1 MKEIWNRYKE
11 NLITFLLCGLLFVGL
26 LSIIALLCG
35 AIMKI
40 FGFEYESIGSIIL
53 FFVIATIISYP
64 FSLIAEVLPKVV
76 LSFGKLPKQMAI
88 LFYIILDTFA
98 TFYGLRVVDYFM
110 QSVSATLHY
119 LSVEKHLLQV
129 GQSRFQLYSFHHNRI
144 SLHLFHPKCSLNLH
158 DN

>member
-1 MKEIWNRYKE
+1 MKEIWNRHKE
-11 NLITFLLCGLLFVGL
+11 KLITFLLCGLLFVGL

-64 FSLIAEVLPKVV
+64 FSLIAEALPKVF
-76 LSFGKLPKQMAI
+76 LYFGKLSKQIAI

-98 TFYGLRVVDYFM
+98 TFYGLRAVDYFM
-110 QSVSATLHY
+110 QSVSATDISIIVVSLI
-119 LSVEKHLLQV
+119 LALFGISDID
-129 GQSRFQLYSFHHNRI
+129 RRI
-144 SLHLFHPKCSLNLH
+144 KGIN
-158 DN
+158 

>member
-11 NLITFLLCGLLFVGL
+11 KLITFLLCGLLFVGL

-64 FSLIAEVLPKVV
+64 LGLIAGAFPKAL
-76 LSFGKLPKQMAI
+76 LSLDKVSIYTAMA
-88 LFYIILDTFA
+88 LYLILDTFA
-98 TFYGLRVVDYFM
+98 TFWGLRITDYCM
-110 QSVSATLHY
+110 QTISAEDI
-119 LSVEKHLLQV
+119 SIFV
-129 GQSRFQLYSFHHNRI
+129 I
-144 SLHLFHPKCSLNLH
+144 SLIFALLGVSDIKKIPH
-158 DN
+158 DEVR

>member
-53 FFVIATIISYP
+53 FFVIATR
-64 FSLIAEVLPKVV
+64 L
-76 LSFGKLPKQMAI
+76 
-88 LFYIILDTFA
+88 
-98 TFYGLRVVDYFM
+98 
-110 QSVSATLHY
+110 
-119 LSVEKHLLQV
+119 
-129 GQSRFQLYSFHHNRI
+129 
-144 SLHLFHPKCSLNLH
+144 
-158 DN
+158 

>member
-1 MKEIWNRYKE
+1 MKDIWNRYKE
-11 NLITFLLCGLLFVGL
+11 KLITFLLCGLLFVGL

-110 QSVSATLHY
+110 QSVSATD
-119 LSVEKHLLQV
+119 
-129 GQSRFQLYSFHHNRI
+129 I
-144 SLHLFHPKCSLNLH
+144 SIIIVSLILALFGINDVDKKTKGT
-158 DN
+158 D

>member
-1 MKEIWNRYKE
+1 MKEIWNRHKE
-11 NLITFLLCGLLFVGL
+11 KLITFLLCGLLFVGV
-26 LSIIALLCG
+26 LSIIALLGG

-76 LSFGKLPKQMAI
+76 LSFGKLPKQMSI

-110 QSVSATLHY
+110 QSVSATD
-119 LSVEKHLLQV
+119 
-129 GQSRFQLYSFHHNRI
+129 I
-144 SLHLFHPKCSLNLH
+144 SIIIVSLILALFGINDVDKKTKGT
-158 DN
+158 D

>member
-1 MKEIWNRYKE
+1 MKEIWNRHKE
-11 NLITFLLCGLLFVGL
+11 KLITFLLCGLLFVGV
-26 LSIIALLCG
+26 LSIIALLGG

-76 LSFGKLPKQMAI
+76 LSFGKLPKQMDI

-110 QSVSATLHY
+110 QSVSATD
-119 LSVEKHLLQV
+119 
-129 GQSRFQLYSFHHNRI
+129 I
-144 SLHLFHPKCSLNLH
+144 SIIIVSLILALFGINDVDKKTKGT
-158 DN
+158 D

>member
-1 MKEIWNRYKE
+1 MKGIWNRHKE
-11 NLITFLLCGLLFVGL
+11 KIITFLLCGLLFVGV
-26 LSIIALLCG
+26 LSIIALLGG

-64 FSLIAEVLPKVV
+64 FSLVAEALPKVF
-76 LSFGKLPKQMAI
+76 LSFGKLSKQMAI

-110 QSVSATLHY
+110 QSVSATD
-119 LSVEKHLLQV
+119 
-129 GQSRFQLYSFHHNRI
+129 I
-144 SLHLFHPKCSLNLH
+144 SIIIVSLILALFGISDVDKKTKGT
-158 DN
+158 D